1 MPFYHPTV
9 TDSRGYYVEIDT
21 TDTLLKEVTGI
32 DIEGT
37 LSYNLDDKEVK
48 CLLPNT
54 YIIAG
59 KDFWDKEV
67 DGKTVYGKSFKYT
80 YGDENTPATS
90 IGNQASYGYYYPAR
104 LNCANQQDV
113 ITIRIEGKD
122 AEGNTLQ
129 YTTTYPVLA
138 PMARANRD

>member
-1 MPFYHPTV
+1 MPFYHPTA
-9 TDSRGYYVEIDT
+9 TASRGYYVEIDT
-21 TDTLLKEVTGI
+21 TDTLLGEVTGI
-32 DIEGT
+32 DMEST

-80 YGDENTPATS
+80 YGNAEPTKPGDLPSYDSFYHAKYVAGNADTIKIVVSGNS
-90 IGNQASYGYYYPAR
+90 IVN
-104 LNCANQQDV
+104 
-113 ITIRIEGKD
+113 GKPI
-122 AEGNTLQ
+122 Q
-129 YTTTYPVLA
+129 YETNYVVYA
-138 PMARANRD
+138 PIVRANRD